1 MFCYISLSI
10 TEDPRSLWI
19 IKLLSH
25 PYKSIPTRT
34 TLLLSADRF
43 HNSWGQWKDRGDVWK
58 ACNTSSFCTPAI
70 KTVELEK
77 NSTFRTK
84 GKDVERPQFIE
95 LVSNSKFVIVI
106 HGGSYP
112 YLLLFYYNYFTII
125 TIIIITITITTIT
138 FTFK

>member
-1 MFCYISLSI
+1 MFWYVSLSI

-70 KTVELEK
+70 KTVEWEEG
-77 NSTFRTK
+77 STFRTK
-84 GKDVERPQFIE
+84 EKSVERPQLIE
-95 LVSNSKFVIVI
+95 FVSDSKFVLVI
-106 HGGSYP
+106 HGGNP
-112 YLLLFYYNYFTII
+112 YSLLLHYNHF
-125 TIIIITITITTIT
+125 ITTYYYFLLLLHFNEILIN
-138 FTFK
+138 